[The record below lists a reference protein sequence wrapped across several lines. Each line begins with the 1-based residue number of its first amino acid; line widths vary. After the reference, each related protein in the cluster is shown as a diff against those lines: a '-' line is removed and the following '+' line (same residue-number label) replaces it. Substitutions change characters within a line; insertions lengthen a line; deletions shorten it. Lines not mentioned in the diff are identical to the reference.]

1 MTQLAITAEFLE
13 SLAKLPKRLQKKV
26 REFTRKFAEN
36 SHSSAI
42 NYEKIHDVL
51 DQRVRTVRIDQ
62 QYRAI
67 VLHPNEGDIYVMLWV
82 DNHDEAMAWAS
93 AKRFDVN
100 PETHAFQIY
109 DPAAVDEVSRTIRRD
124 RDAVTSGGTGGTSV
138 ARLFNQHSDQTLV
151 SLGVPEVLVPAVREV
166 RDLEDLK
173 AIACHLPAEAGE
185 ALYWLADNLPLDEIR
200 AAVSMPSYRKNALP
214 TVEESLEHPDSR
226 RRLVKVKSIDEL
238 ERVLDASLEQ
248 WRIFLHPTQQSLVT
262 IDVSG
267 PLIVEG
273 GAGTGKTV
281 VALHRAKHLALN
293 VFHNS
298 SDRILFTTFTANLAE
313 AISRQLDLLCGP
325 ERSRI
330 DVVHIDQLARRM
342 LDDTR
347 VEIAS
352 AADLMHCWDLS
363 VGEKC
368 PLSAPELQ
376 HEWTYATEVRG
387 VDNEREYL
395 RMSRVGQSKPLD
407 RLQRKRIWQ
416 AFDVFQSNM
425 KSRGLQ
431 AWSSVMREATNNSL
445 AQGPKYAAVLVDE
458 SQDFTASAWR
468 LIRSLAKPGP
478 NDLFLVGDAHQ
489 RIYGS
494 PIRLGEC
501 GIEVG
506 DRRHLLRINYRTT
519 EEIRDWAFSR
529 FSNVDFTRIAGVPD
543 AQSDSHERS
552 LLSGPDP
559 ELVQLSS
566 REEELDY
573 YRKLIP
579 VLLKEFRPEEIVI
592 CARAAWILRDF
603 KKLFHEIEQPYVVL
617 EKIRDESNDGIRLA
631 TIHRI
636 KGLEFRCVLIVSVNA
651 GIIPCKFEGRDDD
664 RLAQIQHQSRERA
677 LLYVAT
683 TRARDRVIISTSGKA
698 SPLLKT

>member
-26 REFTRKFAEN
+26 REFTRKFADN

-42 NYEKIHDVL
+42 NYEKIHNVL

-67 VLHPNEGDIYVMLWV
+67 VLHPNEGDVYVMLWV

-124 RDAVTSGGTGGTSV
+124 QDTVAGESTDGTDT
-138 ARLFNQHSDQTLV
+138 ARLFEQHEDQTLV

-185 ALYWLADNLPLDEIR
+185 ALYWLADNLPLEEIR
-200 AAVSMPSYRKNALP
+200 AAISIPSASNSSVP
-214 TVEESLEHPDSR
+214 TVAESLEHPDSR
-226 RRLVKVKSIDEL
+226 RRLVKIKSIDEL

-248 WRIFLHPTQQSLVT
+248 WRIFLHPTQQTLVAMDT
-262 IDVSG
+262 SG
-267 PLIVEG
+267 PVIVEG

-293 VFHNS
+293 VFQNS

-313 AISRQLDLLCGP
+313 AISRQLDLLCGA

-330 DVVHIDQLARRM
+330 EVVHIDQLARRM

-347 VEIAS
+347 IEIAS
-352 AADLMHCWDLS
+352 SADLMHCWDLS
-363 VGEKC
+363 VTENC

-376 HEWTYATEVRG
+376 HEWTYASEIRG
-387 VDNEREYL
+387 ISDERDYL
-395 RMSRVGQSKPLD
+395 RMSRVGQSKSLD
-407 RLQRKRIWQ
+407 RLQRKQVWQ
-416 AFDVFQSNM
+416 AFEAFQSNM
-425 KSRGLQ
+425 KNRGLQ
-431 AWSSVMREATNNSL
+431 AWSSVIREATENSV

-458 SQDFTASAWR
+458 SQDFTAPAWR

-489 RIYGS
+489 RIYGC
-494 PIRLGEC
+494 PIRLKEC
-501 GIEVG
+501 GIDVG
-506 DRRHLLRINYRTT
+506 DRKFLLRVNYRTT

-529 FSNVDFTRIAGVPD
+529 FSNRDSARLAGESG
-543 AQSDSHERS
+543 ARSDVHERS
-552 LLSGPDP
+552 LLSGPNP

-566 REEELDY
+566 REEEIEY
-573 YRKLIP
+573 CRKLIP
-579 VLLKEFRPEEIVI
+579 ELLKEFRPEEIVV

-603 KKLFHEIEQPYVVL
+603 KKLFHDMDQPYVVL

-651 GIIPCKFEGRDDD
+651 GIIPCKFDGRDDD
-664 RLAQIQHQSRERA
+664 NVSQAQHKSRERA

-698 SPLLKT
+698 SSLLQT